1 MADNL
6 FEEFC
11 GPKPENLEYI
21 KIENDPNYVFVN
33 NPSFE
38 TKIVYDIEG
47 KVLNVNS
54 WLECANY
61 IDGGWSTIPLSN
73 VNYEQNIFTGLS
85 IVLIILISIKY
96 FKK

>member
-33 NPSFE
+33 DDLNTCYE
-38 TKIVYDIEG
+38 KI
-47 KVLNVNS
+47 LNVVKT
-54 WLECANY
+54 EKK
-61 IDGGWSTIPLSN
+61 G
-73 VNYEQNIFTGLS
+73 EQQYQDRSEIEEK
-85 IVLIILISIKY
+85 VKKLIE
-96 FKK
+96 